1 MRNSYLLITFFFLSL
16 TAVILPAGCA
26 TAPSRVGNASA
37 TENTE
42 SSPESKDEQIARLF
56 EVLDVNG
63 DGKLSKNEAQSG
75 FKYLI
80 ASYDRGGKAEI
91 LAAKPGTNDSIS
103 KTARAKSKRRLT
115 SQDANRAFE
124 ALFVKDGGATDT
136 ISKDEFKKLVVK
148 ASDNPETDPFGAFY
162 E

>member
-1 MRNSYLLITFFFLSL
+1 MRHLGLPITSFFLTL
-16 TAVILPAGCA
+16 TTAILPTGCA
-26 TAPSRVGNASA
+26 TAPSRVGNADASDA
-37 TENTE
+37 LENTV
-42 SSPESKDEQIARLF
+42 SKDEQIAHLF

-80 ASYDRGGKAEI
+80 ASYDRGGKTEI
-91 LAAKPGTNDSIS
+91 LAAKPGANSSNS
-103 KTARAKSKRRLT
+103 KTTRTKSKRRPT
-115 SQDANRAFE
+115 SQDATRAFE
-124 ALFVKDGGATDT
+124 ALFVNDGGTSDT

>member
-1 MRNSYLLITFFFLSL
+1 MRHFSLLITSFFLTL
-16 TAVILPAGCA
+16 TTVILPAGCA
-26 TAPSRVGNASA
+26 TAPSRVGNADASDA
-37 TENTE
+37 SKNTA
-42 SSPESKDEQIARLF
+42 SKDEQIAHFF

-80 ASYDRGGKAEI
+80 ASYDRGGKTEI
-91 LAAKPGTNDSIS
+91 LAAKPGADSRTG
-103 KTARAKSKRRLT
+103 KAKSKRRPT
-115 SQDANRAFE
+115 SQDATRAFE

>member
-1 MRNSYLLITFFFLSL
+1 MRHLSLLITSFFLTL
-16 TAVILPAGCA
+16 TTVILPTGCA

-37 TENTE
+37 IEHV
-42 SSPESKDEQIARLF
+42 ESKDEQIARLF

-63 DGKLSKNEAQSG
+63 DGKLSKSEAQSG

-80 ASYDRGGKAEI
+80 ASYDRGGKTEI
-91 LAAKPGTNDSIS
+91 LAAKPGANGSNS
-103 KTARAKSKRRLT
+103 KTTRTKSKRRPT
-115 SQDANRAFE
+115 SQDATRAFE
-124 ALFVKDGGATDT
+124 ALFVNEGGTTDT